1 MPRHCQSDHYF
12 KPDRNLRQT
21 KTQDSNQSLFNFG
34 ITVKRYYNI
43 FKERDTHTHT
53 RCHPQHH
60 TAYLPFT
67 LYWNQS
73 FHHILSQLTL
83 SHTIHLFLSLNIL
96 LIIQLLVKYTHIL
109 LQKSR
114 IQTQACTQWAVY
126 LRLLLLGCDPA
137 RPGWSGLWRFCGGAE
152 TELSHL

>member
-12 KPDRNLRQT
+12 KPDRNPRHKIVTKVYLILALRS
-21 KTQDSNQSLFNFG
+21 KD
-34 ITVKRYYNI
+34 ITTFLKR
-43 FKERDTHTHT
+43 ETHT